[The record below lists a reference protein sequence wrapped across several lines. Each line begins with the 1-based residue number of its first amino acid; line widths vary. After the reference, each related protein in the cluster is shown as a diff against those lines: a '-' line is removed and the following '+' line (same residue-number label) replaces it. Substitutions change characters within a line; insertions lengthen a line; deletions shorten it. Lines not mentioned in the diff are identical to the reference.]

1 MRDLLSSFLIVLSF
15 LVHDINALLDWEESA
30 FTSWLVSLF
39 PVPFHPVREAAPILF
54 ASINYHAAVP
64 FPIYPLPL
72 LTLEGLSRAVTL
84 LIENRDPLSLGVCQG
99 GWVVSRQRTRRD
111 QRRMVFQSLAS
122 QTRDS
127 GAENV
132 KAWRNP
138 SLEDDVEEDRLL
150 DRGFYRC
157 WFIDISVEDP
167 EITDLLDALTTTQP
181 DQEPGLM
188 MTARAA
194 FGPIAET
201 LPRSNIK
208 LDHLRIPQ
216 ANLLV
221 VLKLLLT
228 IRLDGNGPAAEQY
241 VGRITELESVASC
254 LLAAFVE
261 TEDEGIDWMCFNW
274 VIAKSM
280 VRD

>member
-1 MRDLLSSFLIVLSF
+1 MLSF
-15 LVHDINALLDWEESA
+15 SVHDIDALLDWEESS

-64 FPIYPLPL
+64 FPIYPLPV
-72 LTLEGLSRAVTL
+72 LTLEGLLRAATL
-84 LIENRDPLSLGVCQG
+84 LIQRRDFMSKGVG
-99 GWVVSRQRTRRD
+99 GPGDWVVSRQRTRRD
-111 QRRMVFQSLAS
+111 KRRMIFQSLAS
-122 QTRDS
+122 QTCDS
-127 GAENV
+127 GAENA

-138 SLEDDVEEDRLL
+138 SLEDDAEETRLL
-150 DRGFYRC
+150 DQDTDC
-157 WFIDISVEDP
+157 DWLIDTSVEDT

-181 DQEPGLM
+181 DQDPCLR

-194 FGPIAET
+194 FGPIAGT
-201 LPRSNIK
+201 LPRLNTNM
-208 LDHLRIPQ
+208 DHLRIPP
-216 ANLLV
+216 ANLLL

-228 IRLDGNGPAAEQY
+228 IRLDGPGPAAEQY
-241 VGRITELESVASC
+241 VGWIAELESVASC

-261 TEDEGIDWMCFNW
+261 IEDKGVRWMCFNW